1 MNGEAVYGN
10 YYALREADSDTPV
23 GDVCRQLGVSE
34 TSFYLWRKRLREG
47 LAHRDSGDA
56 ATAPGEHSS
65 DAADCASHPA
75 QTYIERSRNRAL
87 RALRRTLTCCI
98 LSSRRMANLL
108 GSIEPLRFRSRSME
122 FRSRSHRRSVSR
134 SARNRG
140 NPATLPDIA
149 RSVRRLSHQPV
160 CRSLQCRCFNHFLP
174 RLMSFRAR

>member
-1 MNGEAVYGN
+1 MQLSRQDMNGEAVYGN

-47 LAHRDSGDA
+47 RAHRDSGDA

-87 RALRRTLTCCI
+87 RALRRTLTCFGAAQWNSGLVLI
-98 LSSRRMANLL
+98 D
-108 GSIEPLRFRSRSME
+108 GPLADPR
-122 FRSRSHRRSVSR
+122 
-134 SARNRG
+134 A
-140 NPATLPDIA
+140 IA
-149 RSVRRLSHQPV
+149 EIRRLCLTLRVP
-160 CRSLQCRCFNHFLP
+160 CGG
-174 RLMSFRAR
+174 